1 MDSPIPPDPY
11 EALGLTKDCKASD
24 IKLAYRKLVL
34 KWHPDKVSDEAQKA
48 KAVEE
53 FHKVQQA
60 YELLSD
66 EERRSRYDAQVRLM
80 ELKAERVRLGGGQ
93 GGIRVDTR
101 SGPFYETR
109 TAAPATAFP
118 ARGPTRSYTFDDR
131 RPTYSSYSDEDLPR
145 PSARRTTEYASVRR
159 SPKEYR
165 DRDSERDRERARE
178 KEREREEK
186 DRRDAERA
194 REARLRERD
203 RDYDRSAKT
212 SRQKEDAAYD
222 EVRRSRETREVRP
235 KMTREDT
242 TEKMSS
248 KIREAE
254 EHISRGARP
263 AAATR
268 TASSREPQY
277 AYVRRPAADS
287 SSRRSPPR
295 DSRDRPSRREAEIIE
310 ERRPPTL
317 RKEYSEPNPISSMA
331 SEKPEVHRSYTTMTD
346 TDSRRRTSMD
356 EQPSLPRAQTMPTQ
370 HANTRSKPPQ
380 PSKLRESETAEGSQY
395 GGGSPNSA
403 RRTVYTYDGAASGV
417 KEYRTVTREPTS
429 GSSRPSVPPLDTRAG
444 VTKTAHMMANLGI
457 NSASPRTP
465 LATPSRTASYA
476 DYDRPPMRSSRSPE
490 RGSLRREEGDRSR
503 RLYGEISSGTPIG
516 TPRSSRGTA
525 GSYFPDVSYSPRY
538 TPEDVKYASGRP
550 RPSRESSY
558 AEDGPRLSLSRSST
572 AVY

>member
-66 EERRSRYDAQVRLM
+66 EERRSRYDAQVRLL
-80 ELKAERVRLGGGQ
+80 ELKAERVRLAGGQ

-101 SGPFYETR
+101 SGPIYETR
-109 TAAPATAFP
+109 TAAPASAFP
-118 ARGPTRSYTFDDR
+118 ARGPTRAYTFDDR

-145 PSARRTTEYASVRR
+145 PSARRPTEYASVKR

-165 DRDSERDRERARE
+165 DRDGERDRERARE

-212 SRQKEDAAYD
+212 SRQREDAAYD
-222 EVRRSRETREVRP
+222 DIRRSRETREVRP

-242 TEKMSS
+242 NEKMSA
-248 KIREAE
+248 KLREAE

-263 AAATR
+263 AAAAR

-277 AYVRRPAADS
+277 AYVRRPTAD

-295 DSRDRPSRREAEIIE
+295 ESRDRPSRREAEVVE

-317 RKEYSEPNPISSMA
+317 RKEYSEPISSMA

-346 TDSRRRTSMD
+346 SDSRRRTSME

-370 HANTRSKPPQ
+370 HASTRSKPPQ
-380 PSKLRESETAEGSQY
+380 PSKLRESETAAGSQY
-395 GGGSPNSA
+395 SGSPTSG

-429 GSSRPSVPPLDTRAG
+429 GASRPSVPPLDTRAG
-444 VTKTAHMMANLGI
+444 VNKTAAMMANLGI
-457 NSASPRTP
+457 NSAGPRTP
-465 LATPSRTASYA
+465 LATPSRTSSYA

-490 RGSLRREEGDRSR
+490 RGSLRREEGERSR
-503 RLYGEISSGTPIG
+503 RLYGEISSSTPIG
-516 TPRSSRGTA
+516 TPRSSRGNG
-525 GSYFPDVSYSPRY
+525 GSYFPDVSYSARI
-538 TPEDVKYASGRP
+538 TPEDVKYAPGRP

-558 AEDGPRLSLSRSST
+558 ADDGPRPTLSRSST